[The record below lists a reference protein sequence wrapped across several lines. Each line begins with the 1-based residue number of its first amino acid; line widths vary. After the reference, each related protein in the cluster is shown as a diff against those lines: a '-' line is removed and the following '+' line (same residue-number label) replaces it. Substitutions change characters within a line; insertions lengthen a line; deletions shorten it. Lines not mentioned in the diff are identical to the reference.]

1 MWRSQKHKF
10 GEKDLA
16 SRSTDPIDEPSFHRR
31 PIDSVH
37 RSQISFKF
45 SLSLKVIDVPN
56 WWTVNIF
63 TARWRGFV
71 YPRLLLIRPD
81 SAENIKSHP
90 FQVPSLFPLSFK
102 FPSLTVSSHHSSI
115 FHSQSKLHISQN
127 HPHQIPHISN
137 TPLNSLFFHFQ
148 KVGDLVPMHRQL
160 FQSSHRK
167 EQRITRLYTSKKA
180 TSISLNFE
188 LLFIVKYK
196 NLGVGLDFRIELI
209 YFGWFK
215 LRNYSHGDDRQW
227 LCSKFND
234 LKWCVQSLPDSFYL
248 GFHVL
253 MNWVR

>member
-102 FPSLTVSSHHSSI
+102 FPSLTVSSHQLFPISPPNETPHFPKLFTLLYSSHSKYPI
-115 FHSQSKLHISQN
+115 PQILFFHSQEL
-127 HPHQIPHISN
+127 
-137 TPLNSLFFHFQ
+137 
-148 KVGDLVPMHRQL
+148 GD
-160 FQSSHRK
+160 
-167 EQRITRLYTSKKA
+167 
-180 TSISLNFE
+180 
-188 LLFIVKYK
+188 
-196 NLGVGLDFRIELI
+196 
-209 YFGWFK
+209 
-215 LRNYSHGDDRQW
+215 
-227 LCSKFND
+227 
-234 LKWCVQSLPDSFYL
+234 
-248 GFHVL
+248 
-253 MNWVR
+253 WVRMRMLLLQGSYH